1 MVAKIK
7 EKVASVK
14 KKAAEKKVV
23 VKTKVAK
30 NTKKITYPQIQR
42 GAEGEL
48 VVQLQ
53 DFLVRHG
60 SKVKIDGIF
69 GIGTYTA
76 VKAFQKHNG
85 LKVTGV
91 ADSKT
96 WDALIAKK

>member
-14 KKAAEKKVV
+14 KKAAEKKV
-23 VKTKVAK
+23 TKD
-30 NTKKITYPQIQR
+30 TKKITYPKIQR

-60 SKVKIDGIF
+60 SKVKIDGVF

-85 LKVTGV
+85 LKVTGI

-96 WDALIAKK
+96 WDALMAKK

>member
-14 KKAAEKKVV
+14 KKAAEKKVA
-23 VKTKVAK
+23 VKTKV
-30 NTKKITYPQIQR
+30 TKKITYPKIQR

-60 SKVKIDGIF
+60 SKVKIDGVF

-85 LKVTGV
+85 LKVTGI

-96 WDALIAKK
+96 WDALMAKK

>member
-14 KKAAEKKVV
+14 KKVAEKKVV
-23 VKTKVAK
+23 AKAKV
-30 NTKKITYPQIQR
+30 TKKVTYPNIQR

-85 LKVTGV
+85 LKVTGI

-96 WDALIAKK
+96 WDALITKK

>member
-14 KKAAEKKVV
+14 KKATEKKVA
-23 VKTKVAK
+23 VKTKAI
-30 NTKKITYPQIQR
+30 KKVTYPKIQR

-60 SKVKIDGIF
+60 SKVKIDGVF